1 MTTIIFVHP
10 WLGSFNKAILD
21 TVIKKLQAQNKTYQL
36 IDLNKDN
43 FDPVLRESDLI
54 LYSQGKS
61 SDPLVGKYQEMLKNT
76 TKLIF
81 IFPIWWYD
89 VPAILKGFID
99 KVMLKGFAY
108 EESAT
113 GLRGKLHHIN
123 QTTVISTSESPT
135 WYLKLFARNP
145 IENNFIKNTLK
156 AIGLKNVKWLN
167 SSQTK
172 SGTDRQ
178 RGRFLK
184 SVENQL
190 EGICVH

>member
-10 WLGSFNKAILD
+10 WHGSFNKAILD
-21 TVIKKLQAQNKTYQL
+21 TVIKNLEVEKKQYQL
-36 IDLNKDN
+36 IDLIKDN
-43 FDPVLRESDLI
+43 FDPVLRENELK

-61 SDPLVGKYQEMLKNT
+61 DDPLVNKYQLMLNS
-76 TKLIF
+76 TKELIF

-108 EESAT
+108 EESTT
-113 GLRGKLHHIN
+113 GIRGRLNHIKR
-123 QTTVISTSESPT
+123 TAVITTSESPT

-156 AIGLKNVKWLN
+156 AIGLKNIKWLN
-167 SSQTK
+167 NSETK
-172 SGTDRQ
+172 SGMDRQ
-178 RGRFLK
+178 RSRFLK
-184 SVENQL
+184 SIDNQL
-190 EGICVH
+190 DSSCF